1 MKKILTLIALSAGL
15 FAHGQLKLT
24 LQDAMDSALQKSY
37 DIQLARNNLS
47 ISATNN
53 YIGVAGGL
61 PSVTGSASD
70 NEQITSVNQ
79 KYSDPTRNT
88 KRPNVGSN
96 SLSFGVTGSFVLY
109 NGSKVS
115 ATKKRLE
122 ILQTQNQQLLSA
134 QIQNTLAAVITKYFD
149 VVRQQLYQHTI
160 EQSIE
165 VSRKKLEIL
174 QVRKNVGM
182 ANNADL
188 YQAQVDLNALIQ
200 TKQAQELVITQAKTD
215 LLNLIFVQPD
225 TKVLI
230 QDTILVDPAI
240 KLDAVRSGLQQNP
253 LLASANSQ
261 IAINQQIEKETAT
274 LRTPT
279 LRATTGYS
287 FSNNKTAAGFSLLN
301 QSYGPFVGFNFS
313 VPIYSGGVVKRQEK
327 VAAIN
332 TRNAIIQRDYLALNN
347 ETGMVRTFEAYESS
361 LAQLETERANYELS
375 IKLMDLVLQQF
386 NLGQAT
392 IIDVK
397 QAQQSFEN
405 EGYRMANLAYS
416 AKLAEVELKRL
427 ASMLAK

>member
-1 MKKILTLIALSAGL
+1 MKKILTLFALCAGL

-24 LQDAMDSALQKSY
+24 LQGAMDSALQKSY

-47 ISATNN
+47 ISETNN

-61 PSVTGSASD
+61 PTVTGTASD

-96 SLSFGVTGSFVLY
+96 SLSAGVTGSFVLY

-122 ILQTQNQQLLSA
+122 TLQRQNQQLLSA
-134 QIQNTLAAVITKYFD
+134 QIQNTLAAVMTKYFD
-149 VVRQQLYQHTI
+149 VVRQQLYLHTI

-165 VSRKKLEIL
+165 VSRKKLDIL

-188 YQAQVDLNALIQ
+188 YQAQVDLNGLIQ

-215 LLNLIFVQPD
+215 LLTLIFVKPD

-230 QDTILVDPAI
+230 QDTILVDPAM
-240 KLDAVRSGLQQNP
+240 KLDAVRTGLNQNP

-261 IAINQQIEKETAT
+261 VEINQQIEKETAA

-287 FSNNKTAAGFSLLN
+287 FTNNKTAAGFSLLN
-301 QSYGPFVGFNFS
+301 QSYGPFVGLNFS

-332 TRNAIIQRDYLALNN
+332 TRNAIIQRDYVALNN

-361 LAQLETERANYELS
+361 LAQLQTERENYDLS

-405 EGYRMANLAYS
+405 EGYRIANLAYS
-416 AKLAEVELKRL
+416 AKIAEVELKRL

>member
-1 MKKILTLIALSAGL
+1 
-15 FAHGQLKLT
+15 
-24 LQDAMDSALQKSY
+24 
-37 DIQLARNNLS
+37 
-47 ISATNN
+47 
-53 YIGVAGGL
+53 
-61 PSVTGSASD
+61 
-70 NEQITSVNQ
+70 
-79 KYSDPTRNT
+79 
-88 KRPNVGSN
+88 
-96 SLSFGVTGSFVLY
+96 
-109 NGSKVS
+109 
-115 ATKKRLE
+115 
-122 ILQTQNQQLLSA
+122 
-134 QIQNTLAAVITKYFD
+134 
-149 VVRQQLYQHTI
+149 YQHTI